1 MITHNQILEY
11 RSMLRYA
18 RKTKNK
24 NLIKSIEETMIKLG
38 IEIYEQ

>member
-1 MITHNQILEY
+1 MLTHNQILEY
-11 RSMLRYA
+11 RSMLRHA

-38 IEIYEQ
+38 IEIYE